1 MSGAYDALGALIV
14 LIGLIVIAV
23 EFVHPG
29 ALLLIPGSVLLV
41 GGLLLVFLPDA
52 LLGAPWG
59 IIVILIAASI
69 AALVEVPYYRYLA
82 PNHGPMTTTSA
93 GLVGEIGTVIAA
105 VEPNTIKGK
114 VRLRSEIWSVSATR
128 PIPVGAK
135 VRVISGEGVSLQVV
149 PIDEAARGA
158 A

>member
-1 MSGAYDALGALIV
+1 MTGAYDALGALIILV
-14 LIGLIVIAV
+14 GLAVIAL

-41 GGLLLVFLPDA
+41 GGLLLVFLPGT

-59 IIVILIAASI
+59 IIIILIVASVS
-69 AALVEVPYYRYLA
+69 ALIEVPYYRYLA

-93 GLVGEIGTVIAA
+93 GLVGEIGTVVAA

-114 VRLRSEIWSVSATR
+114 VRVRSEIWSVSASR

-135 VRVISGEGVSLQVV
+135 VRVVSGEGVSLQVV
-149 PIDEAARGA
+149 PVDDAARATG
-158 A
+158 